1 MVDIYLYVIIAAD
14 ARGRRRRADKVYVS
28 AAHHEQKIEGAL
40 DRAVKAVVL
49 ERAPDGIARIVELLG
64 GLAPS
69 TQGELASARERIAEQ
84 EQQLA
89 DARARIDAQEQQLT
103 EAAARFKVLKRQL
116 EDAVCRTAPGRMAK
130 S

>member
-1 MVDIYLYVIIAAD
+1 MPPSEAYLSDMAYV
-14 ARGRRRRADKVYVS
+14 R
-28 AAHHEQKIEGAL
+28 EQKIEGAL

-69 TQGELASARERIAEQ
+69 TQGELASARERITEQ

-89 DARARIDAQEQQLT
+89 DARARIDAQEQQLI

-116 EDAVCRTAPGRMAK
+116 EDAVCRTAPGRTAAK